1 MNIIALP
8 IIAIAAGA
16 AIAIQAGLNSQL
28 GILLKNPLIAT
39 AIAFLGSFLF
49 VFAFL
54 VSTTKAFPAIT
65 LIRSVPFYLWFTG
78 SILSAIGITTFY
90 WLIPR
95 MGAGPM
101 MSCALTGQLLAS
113 MIVSHYG
120 WFQLPEIPITST
132 KVLGVVTLIFGII
145 MIGRPS

>member
-8 IIAIAAGA
+8 IIAMTAGA

-28 GILLKNPLIAT
+28 GVLLKNPLIAT
-39 AIAFLGSFLF
+39 SIAFLGSFLLVFF
-49 VFAFL
+49 VL
-54 VSTTKAFPAIT
+54 LTTTKHLPSLT
-65 LIRSVPFYLWFTG
+65 LIKSIPPHLWLAG
-78 SILSAIGITTFY
+78 SILSAAGITTFY
-90 WLIPR
+90 WSIPK

-113 MIVSHYG
+113 MIASHYG

-132 KVLGVVTLIFGII
+132 KILGIITLMLGII